1 MDPLISNFNSTLQ
14 QIVLRLKEE
23 LKTIR
28 TGRANPAMLENLIV
42 ETYGGQTKLKIME
55 VATITTEG
63 PSIILILPFDPSTI
77 QDIEKTILQSPLG
90 FSPQVQGTRI
100 LVKVPPLSEEQR
112 IKFTKLIGQMVED
125 KKEVLR
131 NERDNVRKTIKS
143 QFESKTLS
151 EDVKFRLEK
160 EIDNIAQKVTA
171 EIQTIKT
178 SKEKEIMEV

>member
-1 MDPLISNFNSTLQ
+1 MDPLISTFQTSLQ
-14 QIVLRLKEE
+14 NIILRLKED
-23 LKTIR
+23 LKAIR

-42 ETYGGQTKLKIME
+42 ETYGGQSKLKLME
-55 VATITTEG
+55 LSTITTEG
-63 PSIILILPFDPSTI
+63 PSIIVILPFDPSTI

-112 IKFTKLIGQMVED
+112 IKFTKLIGQIVEE
-125 KKEVLR
+125 KKETLR
-131 NERDNVRKTIKS
+131 GERDNVRKTLKS
-143 QFESKTLS
+143 QFENKTLS

-160 EIDNIAQKVTA
+160 EIDNITQKITA
-171 EIQTIKT
+171 EIQEIKV